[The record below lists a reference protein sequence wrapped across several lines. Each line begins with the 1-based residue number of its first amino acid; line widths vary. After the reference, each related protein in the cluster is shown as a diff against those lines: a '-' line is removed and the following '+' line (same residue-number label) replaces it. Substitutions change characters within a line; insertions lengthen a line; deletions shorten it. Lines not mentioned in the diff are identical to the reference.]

1 MPSRFLRWCDNTSK
15 VTMAIPSDELL
26 LAASANG
33 DRDAF
38 DRLASRYSGLLD
50 AYFRRRLPDDGRV
63 EELRQETLLAL
74 YSLLPSYR
82 ESGRFRSLL
91 YSIAYRKLASAR
103 RSERPS
109 VPLSELAAAKE
120 PDPADLDL
128 RAAIRELPGKL
139 AEALLLT
146 RFEGLTA
153 REAGEALGCSAE
165 AVRARV
171 CRAKTL
177 LAQRLN
183 PSGWRKT

>member
-38 DRLASRYSGLLD
+38 DRLVSRYSGVLD

-82 ESGRFRSLL
+82 ERGRFRSLL

-109 VPLSELAAAKE
+109 VPLSELVAAQE
-120 PDPADLDL
+120 LGPADLDL
-128 RAAIRELPGKL
+128 RAAIRALPDKL
-139 AEALLLT
+139 GEALLLT
-146 RFEGLTA
+146 RFEGLSA
-153 REAGEALGCSAE
+153 LEAGEILGCSAE

-171 CRAKTL
+171 CRAKSM
-177 LAQRLN
+177 LARRLRA
-183 PSGWRKT
+183 PGKGKR